1 MYDFSDFTAQQK
13 QQLQAIVDK
22 YASVEGSYE
31 ETMLGGIVH
40 GYCDSGI
47 LTDCYSINDA
57 DTVAQYFSEEGQQEG
72 FLFAFNAFIKEV
84 TGNDLECVTVINEIV
99 DICGDAELGAAYI
112 GTLIGYIDA

>member
-1 MYDFSDFTAQQK
+1 MYDFSDITAQQK

-31 ETMLGGIVH
+31 STMLEGIVH

-47 LTDCYSINDA
+47 LTDCYSVNDA

-72 FLFAFNAFIKEV
+72 WLFLFNDFIKAV
-84 TGNDLECVTVINEIV
+84 TGNDLECVTVINEIS
-99 DICGDAELGAAYI
+99 DICDTETGAAYI
-112 GTLIGYIDA
+112 GVLLGYINA